1 MNRFRK
7 EIRIM
12 YKVLIVD
19 DESIIRKGLKNI
31 IDWKSLGCEV
41 CGEAGDGMEGIRMI
55 RELRPHILIT
65 DINMPEVD
73 GLSMIKETKQ
83 LLPGSKIII
92 LTGYRDFE
100 YIQEAIRLGAFDYLL
115 KPSKIEDLTAIVNKA
130 IAELQRSCKVEEE
143 LNNLKKH
150 FKSKIPV
157 LRQKLL
163 YDILFRI
170 NTKKDEILD
179 ELNLYGLTIDKFK
192 IMAVETDEE
201 GPENAKSQ
209 YEKHLYQFG
218 IINTFQDILGTSF
231 KTADVPI
238 NSRTIL
244 FIIQPNEESEG
255 DKFSSLYKDAVS
267 LQELV
272 RNCFSFTVTISIS
285 SEGNGALELADKAR
299 EALEALDYKFYMGK
313 NTIILYEDLKSFYK
327 SADYSALEVYEKSL
341 VQMVKS
347 GNKDSVSLVVKD
359 ILKCVN
365 ECKLDRESIKKFYW
379 NLINL
384 VCSIPTTMKLDEE
397 SFHYKRITE
406 IFAILDQCESIVE
419 INRILEETASS
430 IAERINSFNR
440 KTINSTL
447 QKAMDYICEN
457 YNEPITL
464 NEVAEHTYV
473 SIYYLSRMFT
483 KELGKNYVDYL
494 NEVRIEKAKEYL
506 KDSCC
511 KTYEIAELVG
521 IKDAHYF
528 SKLFKKYTG
537 VTPSEYR
544 SGS

>member
-1 MNRFRK
+1 
-7 EIRIM
+7 M

-41 CGEAGDGMEGIRMI
+41 CGEASDGIEGIRMI
-55 RELRPHILIT
+55 REVRPHILIT
-65 DINMPEVD
+65 DINMPEID

-83 LLPGSKIII
+83 LLPESKIII

-100 YIQEAIRLGAFDYLL
+100 YIQEAIRLGAFDYIL
-115 KPSKIEDLTAIVNKA
+115 KPSKIEDLTAIINKA
-130 IAELQRSCKVEEE
+130 IAELQHGCMLEEE
-143 LNNLKKH
+143 LSRLKKH
-150 FKSKIPV
+150 FESKIPV

-163 YDILFRI
+163 YDIMFRI
-170 NTKKDEILD
+170 NTKKEEILE
-179 ELNLYGLTIDKFK
+179 ELSLYGLAVDDFT
-192 IMAVETDEE
+192 IMAVETDDD
-201 GPENAKSQ
+201 GQENMKSQ
-209 YEKHLYQFG
+209 YERHLYQFG
-218 IINTFQDILGTSF
+218 IINTFEEMLSARF
-231 KTADVPI
+231 KVAEVPI
-238 NSRTIL
+238 NSKTTV
-244 FIIQPNEESEG
+244 FIIQAKETGVEDMSG
-255 DKFSSLYKDAVS
+255 SLYRDAVS

-285 SEGNGALELADKAR
+285 TRGKGAFELADKAK
-299 EALEALDYKFYMGK
+299 ESLEALDYKFYMGK
-313 NTIILYEDLKSFYK
+313 NTIILYDDLKSFYK
-327 SADYSALEVYEKSL
+327 STDFSMLEHYEKVLVQKVRSGNAESVASAL
-341 VQMVKS
+341 
-347 GNKDSVSLVVKD
+347 KD

-379 NLINL
+379 NAINMIFTL
-384 VCSIPTTMKLDEE
+384 PTTMKLDDE
-397 SFHYKRITE
+397 SPSSRRITE
-406 IFAILDQCESIVE
+406 IFGILDQCESLME
-419 INRILEETASS
+419 LNGILEDLAIN
-430 IAERINSFNR
+430 IANRINSFNR

-447 QKAMDYICEN
+447 QKAMDYISLN
-457 YNEPITL
+457 YKESITL

-506 KDSCC
+506 RDSCY

-537 VTPSEYR
+537 VTPSEYK
-544 SGS
+544 SGC

>member
-1 MNRFRK
+1 MF
-7 EIRIM
+7 
-12 YKVLIVD
+12 KVLIVD
-19 DESIIRKGLKNI
+19 DESVIRKGLKNI

-41 CGEAGDGMEGIRMI
+41 CGEAGDGIEGIRMI
-55 RELRPHILIT
+55 RELRPHIVIT
-65 DINMPEVD
+65 DINMPEID
-73 GLSMIKETKQ
+73 GLTMIKDTKQ

-100 YIQEAIRLGAFDYLL
+100 YIQEAIRLGAFDYIL

-130 IAELQRSCKVEEE
+130 TAELQQGCLLEEE
-143 LNNLKKH
+143 LTRLKKH
-150 FKSKIPV
+150 FESKIPV

-163 YDILFRI
+163 YDIMFRI
-170 NTKKDEILD
+170 NTRKEEILE
-179 ELNLYGLTIDKFK
+179 ELKLYDFSIGDFT
-192 IMAVETDEE
+192 IMAVETDDDGQES
-201 GPENAKSQ
+201 GKSQ
-209 YEKHLYQFG
+209 YERHLYRFG
-218 IINTFQDILGTSF
+218 IINTFEEMLGADF

-238 NSRTIL
+238 NSRTTV
-244 FIIQPNEESEG
+244 FIIQQKEAGEG
-255 DKFSSLYKDAVS
+255 DISGRLYKDAVS

-272 RNCFSFTVTISIS
+272 RNCFNFTVTISIS
-285 SEGNGALELADKAR
+285 TMGSGPFQLADKAR

-327 SADYSALEVYEKSL
+327 STDFSVLEHYEKVL
-341 VQMVKS
+341 VQKVRS
-347 GNKDSVSLVVKD
+347 GNGESVSQVLKD

-365 ECKLDRESIKKFYW
+365 ECKLDKESIRKFYW
-379 NLINL
+379 NAINMIYTL
-384 VCSIPTTMKLDEE
+384 PAAMKLDEE
-397 SFHYKRITE
+397 GRLNRGITE
-406 IFAILDQCESIVE
+406 IFGILEQCESVME
-419 INRILEETASS
+419 LNGILEELAVNM
-430 IAERINSFNR
+430 ANRINSFNR

-447 QKAMDYICEN
+447 QKAMDYINRN
-457 YNEPITL
+457 YSEPITL

-506 KDSCC
+506 RDSGY

-537 VTPSEYR
+537 VTPSEYK

>member
-7 EIRIM
+7 ETRAM

-31 IDWKSLGCEV
+31 IDWKSLDCEV

-65 DINMPEVD
+65 DINMPEID

-115 KPSKIEDLTAIVNKA
+115 KPSKIEDLTAIVQKA
-130 IAELQRSCKVEEE
+130 IAELQRSCKMEEE

-163 YDILFRI
+163 YDIIFRI
-170 NTKKDEILD
+170 NTKKDEILE

-201 GPENAKSQ
+201 GQENAKSQ

-218 IINTFQDILGTSF
+218 IINTFEEILGTSF

-244 FIIQPNEESEG
+244 FVIQPNEESEG
-255 DKFSSLYKDAVS
+255 DMFSSLYKDAVS

-347 GNKDSVSLVVKD
+347 GNKDSVSLVMKD

-384 VCSIPTTMKLDEE
+384 VCSIPTTMKLDDE
-397 SFHYKRITE
+397 SFHYRRITE
-406 IFAILDQCESIVE
+406 IFAAL
-419 INRILEETASS
+419 
-430 IAERINSFNR
+430 
-440 KTINSTL
+440 
-447 QKAMDYICEN
+447 
-457 YNEPITL
+457 
-464 NEVAEHTYV
+464 
-473 SIYYLSRMFT
+473 
-483 KELGKNYVDYL
+483 
-494 NEVRIEKAKEYL
+494 
-506 KDSCC
+506 
-511 KTYEIAELVG
+511 
-521 IKDAHYF
+521 
-528 SKLFKKYTG
+528 
-537 VTPSEYR
+537 
-544 SGS
+544 